1 MHRHINDLS
10 LIGNMQEIRQ
20 KDQMARRGN
29 RQKLRYPLHDGDK
42 ENVKER
48 HGACPDPIFEI
59 V

>member
-29 RQKLRYPLHDGDK
+29 RQKLRYPLHDGD
-42 ENVKER
+42 N
-48 HGACPDPIFEI
+48 DF
-59 V
+59 